1 MAIRNKTT
9 NLYTEWKP
17 LIISLGDEDAGKV
30 FKSIF
35 NYQSG
40 EDVFY
45 SNPVW
50 EFIKSKIDEYNTK
63 GLQISEKRR
72 ENGKLGGLAKASKC
86 QQMLANP
93 SKSSNKIKENKIKEK
108 MYIKEFN
115 DFWSV
120 FPKDRAGNKEKAY
133 KSYCKAIEEGRS
145 SPEKILEA
153 TKIYS
158 KSEEVKKG
166 YAKGCAA
173 WLNDDRFNNQFNSD
187 VKEKSPTL
195 WTDEDF
201 ERSIYEGRR

>member
-50 EFIKSKIDEYNTK
+50 EFIKSKIDEYNNK
-63 GLQISEKRR
+63 LNQISEKRK

-86 QQMLANP
+86 HQVLA
-93 SKSSNKIKENKIKEK
+93 SDGKCSNKIKENKTKENNINKEKQPPTLDDIKKYIQEKHLSVDAQAFFDYYEAGDWTDSQGKKVNNWKQKMLSAGWIKEK
-108 MYIKEFN
+108 KEPELPM
-115 DFWSV
+115 DMSKYDV
-120 FPKDRAGNKEKAY
+120 DKD
-133 KSYCKAIEEGRS
+133 
-145 SPEKILEA
+145 PF
-153 TKIYS
+153 
-158 KSEEVKKG
+158 EV
-166 YAKGCAA
+166 
-173 WLNDDRFNNQFNSD
+173 
-187 VKEKSPTL
+187 
-195 WTDEDF
+195 
-201 ERSIYEGRR
+201 